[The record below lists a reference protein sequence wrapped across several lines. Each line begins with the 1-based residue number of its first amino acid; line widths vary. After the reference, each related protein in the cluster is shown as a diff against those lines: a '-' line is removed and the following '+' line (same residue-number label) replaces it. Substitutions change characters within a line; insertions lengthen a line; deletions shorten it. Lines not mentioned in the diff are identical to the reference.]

1 VNKTFMKRGA
11 IAGAVVAAATA
22 LIAGSA
28 GVASATLDPKDGYN
42 YFGTIYSCSGK
53 TAVRIVNAGT
63 KCKPGEGAIKWPGK
77 AVPGPKG
84 EKGDKGATGPKGATG
99 AQGPAGLTGP
109 AGPKG
114 ATGAQGPAGPK
125 GESGAAGGDGQ
136 DGVSDLTTGAGY
148 TSVWKGDGGAELHET
163 IQKCPEGQ
171 YALGGGFSTFGGD
184 SKDLGGDNKDIQVTV
199 SAPYFEGEYKP
210 VHGDYFRATEWVVRG
225 YNHGETDQVV
235 RAFAICADIADAE

>member
-1 VNKTFMKRGA
+1 MKRGA
-11 IAGAVVAAATA
+11 IAGAVVAAASA

-53 TAVRIVNAGT
+53 TAVRIVNAST

-77 AVPGPKG
+77 AVPGPQG
-84 EKGDKGATGPKGATG
+84 AKGDKGEA
-99 AQGPAGLTGP
+99 
-109 AGPKG
+109 
-114 ATGAQGPAGPK
+114 
-125 GESGAAGGDGQ
+125 GAAGAPGR